1 MSVKRGVGPDSLQG
15 PFAALC
21 LDSISGDLQRD
32 CSGAAAAA
40 GPMLLPML
48 RAEEFA
54 ICITAQHSETTGSE
68 GMLSFSALYHLN
80 PVSVVP
86 C

>member
-1 MSVKRGVGPDSLQG
+1 MSIKRGAGPDSLQG

-32 CSGAAAAA
+32 CSGAAA
-40 GPMLLPML
+40 GGLVLLPTL
-48 RAEEFA
+48 RAEESA
-54 ICITAQHSETTGSE
+54 VCITAQRSETTGSE
-68 GMLSFSALYHLN
+68 GALCFSALYHLN
-80 PVSVVP
+80 PVSVIP